1 MQVYVASLLEPTTET
16 AYDLGALDQA
26 AGIVV
31 GMLDYSDLETA
42 LPELDGRSATAEAE
56 AGVLWQRLENSLGD
70 ALSEVVLHETPHR
83 RCLVKKR

>member
-1 MQVYVASLLEPTTET
+1 VQVYVASLLEPTTET

-42 LPELDGRSATAEAE
+42 LPELDGRSATAEAV
-56 AGVLWQRLENSLGD
+56 AG
-70 ALSEVVLHETPHR
+70 AL
-83 RCLVKKR
+83 